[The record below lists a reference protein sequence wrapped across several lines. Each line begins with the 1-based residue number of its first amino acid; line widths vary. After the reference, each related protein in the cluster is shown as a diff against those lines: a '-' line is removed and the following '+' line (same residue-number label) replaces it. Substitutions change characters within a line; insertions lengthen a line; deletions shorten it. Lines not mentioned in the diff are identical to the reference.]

1 MELPVIEVES
11 VPIPKTR
18 NRWKRWLVIFS
29 IGVFGSLIGWNESGK
44 NLNDSQ
50 ADVQAVELAIGN
62 LLDAASADKMPQI
75 ITRDEFVSAT
85 ENFSR
90 ATFGL
95 QDYASNLK
103 AEQEG
108 TSPSIPIPAG
118 FKETYPTYDSAWDR
132 FLTAFGRLHTWD
144 NQLKATILYYDAVSW
159 YPRPPTDSHDWQELN
174 QSIKWQLT
182 ERDTPERV
190 GYAIGSG
197 SVYAI
202 FAWFVGL
209 LIGWVWSF
217 LLARIRDVSK
227 AVRGV

>member
-11 VPIPKTR
+11 VPILKTR
-18 NRWKRWLVIFS
+18 IRWKRWLVIIS
-29 IGVFGSLIGWNESGK
+29 IGVFGSLIGWNESGQ
-44 NLNDSQ
+44 NLKDSQ
-50 ADVQAVELAIGN
+50 AVQAVELAIGN

-90 ATFGL
+90 ATFKL
-95 QDYASNLK
+95 QNYASNLK

-108 TSPSIPIPAG
+108 TTPSLPAG
-118 FKETYPTYDSAWDR
+118 FVETYPTYDSARDR
-132 FLTAFGRLHTWD
+132 FLTAFGDLHTWD

-159 YPRPPTDSHDWQELN
+159 YPRPPTDGHDWQKLN

-202 FAWFVGL
+202 FAWIVVL

>member
-1 MELPVIEVES
+1 METPVIEVES
-11 VPIPKTR
+11 VLIPKTR
-18 NRWKRWLVIFS
+18 NRWKRWLVIFG
-29 IGVFGSLIGWNESGK
+29 IGVFGSLIGWNESGQ

-50 ADVQAVELAIGN
+50 ADVQAVELAIGD
-62 LLDAASADKMPQI
+62 LLDAASTDKMPQI
-75 ITRDEFVSAT
+75 ITRDEFVSAA

-108 TSPSIPIPAG
+108 TAPSPPASW
-118 FKETYPTYDSAWDR
+118 KELYPTYESAWDR

-144 NQLKATILYYDAVSW
+144 NQLKATILYYDAVNW
-159 YPRPPTDSHDWQELN
+159 YPRPTTDSHDWQKLN
-174 QSIKWQLT
+174 QSIKWQFA

-190 GYAIGSG
+190 GYAIGCG
-197 SVYAI
+197 IGYGA

-209 LIGWVWSF
+209 LVGWAWSF
-217 LLARIRDVSK
+217 LLARIRDVSQ